1 MLIYGVDPGFT
12 GAVSIYDTEL
22 NSLIVH
28 DIPVIKSPKGKT
40 LINLPKLLSILG
52 NGQNRLSLAAFE
64 LVSAMPNQGVSS
76 TFRFGQGFGQLEMA
90 LVASALPL
98 KYVRPQQWKK
108 YFGLTKDKN
117 QSRELAMERFPNNA
131 DLFKRKK
138 DDGRA
143 EAALIAL
150 YAKEKLI

>member
-52 NGQNRLSLAAFE
+52 NGQNRLSLAAVE
-64 LVSAMPNQGVSS
+64 LVSAMPNQCVSS
-76 TFRFGQGFGQLEMA
+76 RFRFGQGFGQLEMA

>member
-52 NGQNRLSLAAFE
+52 NGQNRLSLAAVE